1 MLWDFLDGSSNPH
14 GGCSRAVTFRC
25 ERGGERN
32 GEYLRCVL
40 FNHICPSDDCG
51 AFPNNK
57 FLEAPFLLVM
67 IDVINLGGGFNVFFV
82 LTHLRI

>member
-1 MLWDFLDGSSNPH
+1 MLWDFFGWKLQSPWWLQPRGNVSV
-14 GGCSRAVTFRC
+14 RT
-25 ERGGERN
+25 GGERN

-67 IDVINLGGGFNVFFV
+67 IDVIHLGPGWWFQCFF
-82 LTHLRI
+82 